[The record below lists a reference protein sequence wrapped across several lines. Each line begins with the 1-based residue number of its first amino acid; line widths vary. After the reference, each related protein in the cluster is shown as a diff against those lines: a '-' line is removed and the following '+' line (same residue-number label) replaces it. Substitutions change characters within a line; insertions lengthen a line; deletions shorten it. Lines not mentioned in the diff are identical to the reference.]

1 MLDCQYR
8 KVTGMVVHGP
18 PNPTSESDFLKQSP
32 QPISSSYGVFWQLKS
47 HFSHGVYYLACQSS
61 CIKLSGSGENSPKSE
76 VVTLF
81 MSPGLSWHGLK
92 DEQFIPNRRP
102 ASQTGWMESGV
113 WKNWAG
119 RLLLAVI
126 GLCCFDL
133 KHSFWNVPV
142 VNPITLWKCSTYLL
156 EYPLTWMSCK
166 MVVLGSVSY
175 VYSETSCFVI
185 SSGLLAANT
194 ACCPPA

>member
-1 MLDCQYR
+1 
-8 KVTGMVVHGP
+8 MVVHVP
-18 PNPTSESDFLKQSP
+18 PNPTSESDFQKQSH

-47 HFSHGVYYLACQSS
+47 HFSHGVYHLVWSSDPVYVTHQGYLCMGLNMNNLYQTEGLHH
-61 CIKLSGSGENSPKSE
+61 KL
-76 VVTLF
+76 
-81 MSPGLSWHGLK
+81 
-92 DEQFIPNRRP
+92 
-102 ASQTGWMESGV
+102 GWMESGV

-119 RLLLAVI
+119 RLLLGVI
-126 GLCCFDL
+126 GLRCFDL

-142 VNPITLWKCSTYLL
+142 VNPITSWKCCTYLL

-175 VYSETSCFVI
+175 VYSKASCFVI